1 VTSSEIQLVVVASGI
16 SGILGGRWHL
26 NDRIIFKRG
35 KRERLLGGIGVADVL
50 EKAVNVIRRHL

>member
-1 VTSSEIQLVVVASGI
+1 VVASGI